1 VKNIGIIIEAD
12 NGKIKETNFGMI
24 TLAREKD
31 TELFAF
37 VMDADTESVKQGL
50 GSFGITK
57 IIDVLL
63 AADQQGNPVVRAKA
77 MVNAVEEFNIDA
89 LFGLSTAGGRDLLP
103 RIAALLDA
111 PLVMDCTSV
120 ELDKNLAK
128 TSQYSGKTLATLKV
142 TGDVLVFGV
151 RPNAVEPVKAQV
163 TAEIEKFDGT
173 NLVSKGFRVIQ
184 TGEADESVKINLAEA
199 DVIIAGGRGM
209 KNGENFTIL
218 SRCAEKLN
226 AAVGA
231 SRVAVD
237 SGWVPYSMQV
247 GQTGEKVSPRVYIA
261 CGISGSVQHFTG
273 MKTAGMVIAVN
284 TDENAAIMSNC
295 DYYVVADALEIIP
308 ALTKQ
313 LEQDGFNKN
322 KPGKIMRDQ
331 CP

>member
-1 VKNIGIIIEAD
+1 MKNIGIIIESD

-24 TLAREKD
+24 TLARVKE

-37 VMDADTESVKQGL
+37 VMDADVEAVKQNL
-50 GSFGITK
+50 ESFGITK
-57 IIDVLL
+57 IIDVSL
-63 AADQQGNPVVRAKA
+63 AKDQQGNPIVRAKA
-77 MVNAVEEFNIDA
+77 MVNAVKQFNIDA
-89 LFGLSTAGGRDLLP
+89 VFGLSTASGKDLLP

-120 ELDKNLAK
+120 DLDQNLAK
-128 TSQYSGKTLATLKV
+128 TSQYSGKTIATIKV

-151 RPNAVEPVKAQV
+151 RPNVIEPVKAQV
-163 TAEIEKFDGT
+163 SAEILKFDGS
-173 NLVSKGFRVIQ
+173 NLVSKGFRVIK
-184 TGEADESVKINLAEA
+184 TGAADESAKINLAEA

-209 KNGENFTIL
+209 KNPENFTIL

-226 AAVGA
+226 AVVGA

-247 GQTGEKVSPRVYIA
+247 GQTGEKVSPKVYIA
-261 CGISGSVQHFTG
+261 CGISGSVQHFAG
-273 MKTAGMVIAVN
+273 MKTSGMVIAVN

-308 ALTKQ
+308 ELTKQ
-313 LEQDGFNKN
+313 LGND
-322 KPGKIMRDQ
+322 
-331 CP
+331 